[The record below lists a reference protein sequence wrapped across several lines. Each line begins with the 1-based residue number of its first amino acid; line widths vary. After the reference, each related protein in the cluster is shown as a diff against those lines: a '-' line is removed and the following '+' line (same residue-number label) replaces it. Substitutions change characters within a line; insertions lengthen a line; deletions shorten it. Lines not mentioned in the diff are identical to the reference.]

1 MVKSCGGCAN
11 RFVRGSSISFHR
23 FPPEGTESRERW
35 IAAIRRKD
43 WRPDEFSYVCSSHF
57 VSGKRS
63 RDPKSPDYVPSIF
76 FFLSSPDKRA
86 KQSQL
91 AYYSRHSMKHSTRVE
106 NEVYLKE
113 KQARKA
119 EEARKKREEKIDSA
133 REAAVK
139 AAEEA
144 SSAAHTLLQL
154 GETVEAITPD
164 CDTRACQT
172 DIGGDDLLADAKECC
187 QLQAQLHTMRESS
200 ISEFSEERLHGDD
213 GRVKFYTGL
222 PSFGH
227 LQAVYRLVVGG
238 VDAASSSVVP
248 MFHQFVAV
256 YASEISLRD
265 LTLQK
270 VFAFCTSRTI
280 FQKQIPVLLRLISLR
295 KPLANRRSFVC

>member
-1 MVKSCGGCAN
+1 MFEVLLDFSLKEI
-11 RFVRGSSISFHR
+11 VQKH
-23 FPPEGTESRERW
+23 PEVATFDTFIQRIVARRW
-35 IAAIRRKD
+35 
-43 WRPDEFSYVCSSHF
+43 
-57 VSGKRS
+57 KRS
-63 RDPKSPDYVPSIF
+63 LLGD
-76 FFLSSPDKRA
+76 
-86 KQSQL
+86 Q
-91 AYYSRHSMKHSTRVE
+91 
-106 NEVYLKE
+106 
-113 KQARKA
+113 
-119 EEARKKREEKIDSA
+119 IDSA

-187 QLQAQLHTMRESS
+187 QLQAQLHTLRESS
-200 ISEFSEERLHGDD
+200 ISEFSEKRFHGDD

-238 VDAASSSVVP
+238 VDDASSSVVP

-256 YASEISLRD
+256 LC
-265 LTLQK
+265 K
-270 VFAFCTSRTI
+270 
-280 FQKQIPVLLRLISLR
+280 LRLNLMDQD
-295 KPLANRRSFVC
+295 LAYRLNVTQPTFSRCFTKWIDIMCCSAYD